1 VSAVSFRLKLR
12 CAEQSVN
19 NDNTVSCVV
28 VAAVYG
34 NGRVCFRSAV
44 ARTHG
49 RVYGNIGLDSLGMMR
64 KPVDKQLEKY

>member
-1 VSAVSFRLKLR
+1 VFVSAVSFRLKLR

-34 NGRVCFRSAV
+34 NLAAFVFARQWH
-44 ARTHG
+44 ARTA
-49 RVYGNIGLDSLGMMR
+49 IGLDSLGMMR